1 MNIRALLICLTL
13 LFATLRA
20 GSCTLWG
27 FNPVGGNSVGSDE
40 IIVEAATQ
48 QLAHLQLQGGSGSN
62 WPWCNDSGWG
72 LSAYSAVN
80 PGELPPTQ
88 VWRSSDPAYGDL
100 LYDSLETIIVDSDHF
115 QAQQL
120 LAHMRSASSGAT
132 GIPNPHPFIERRS
145 GSDLAFIHNG
155 TLDKTALRGLLG
167 EEWLLAHPPQ
177 TWIDEDWTTAEGWEQ
192 VVDSELYFFWILKN
206 IEEQGGILRLG
217 MQQALILMLDM
228 SGDRNFLLTD
238 GDDIYAYRGS
248 GPAGTAPEP
257 PQLWLRT
264 GRDTGGQRLYHAV
277 TTLPTDTS
285 SGIWEQIAPDML
297 AVLPAAGEISLQ
309 ARFAMVDPGE
319 GKLPG
324 LTFKNYPNPFHDFTI
339 INWESQQ
346 SGEVSIV
353 IHDMLG
359 RQIVDLYHG
368 QTRQGESYCI
378 WNGKN
383 HNGTPVASGYYIL
396 NASLNG
402 QTVHHRMLL
411 VR

>member
-1 MNIRALLICLTL
+1 
-13 LFATLRA
+13 
-20 GSCTLWG
+20 
-27 FNPVGGNSVGSDE
+27 
-40 IIVEAATQ
+40 
-48 QLAHLQLQGGSGSN
+48 
-62 WPWCNDSGWG
+62 
-72 LSAYSAVN
+72 
-80 PGELPPTQ
+80 
-88 VWRSSDPAYGDL
+88 
-100 LYDSLETIIVDSDHF
+100 
-115 QAQQL
+115 
-120 LAHMRSASSGAT
+120 
-132 GIPNPHPFIERRS
+132 
-145 GSDLAFIHNG
+145 
-155 TLDKTALRGLLG
+155 LDKTALRGLLG